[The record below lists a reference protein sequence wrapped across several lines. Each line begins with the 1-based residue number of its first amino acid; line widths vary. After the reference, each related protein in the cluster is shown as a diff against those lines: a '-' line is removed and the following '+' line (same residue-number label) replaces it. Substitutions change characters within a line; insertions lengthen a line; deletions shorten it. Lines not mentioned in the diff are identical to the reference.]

1 MGETLSFTSTMG
13 DLCPVGSVTMVPH
26 YDLIGEFD
34 VSLDSKGRFRMP
46 SNLLKKLG
54 DTEKLSFVVRKGWDP
69 HLTLYPKPVWDAL
82 VAELN
87 QRSELDPRVKRYAQ
101 AFWNGANE
109 MSLDSADRIQLPKR
123 LQGYAAGDKSLV
135 LSARNDKI
143 EIWTETEYQRAME
156 VSAAEMQAL
165 GAELFGGSPGVLGN
179 QSA

>member
-1 MGETLSFTSTMG
+1 
-13 DLCPVGSVTMVPH
+13 MVPH
-26 YDLIGEFD
+26 YDLIGEFE

-54 DTEKLSFVVRKGWDP
+54 DTEKLTFVIRKGWDP

-109 MSLDSADRIQLPKR
+109 VSLDSADRILLPKR
-123 LQGYAAGDKSLV
+123 LQAYAEGEKSLV
-135 LSARNDKI
+135 LTARNDKL
-143 EIWTETEYQRAME
+143 EIWTETEREKLME
-156 VSAAEMQAL
+156 ASAAELEAL
-165 GAELFGGSPGVLGN
+165 GAELFGGPAVPGN
-179 QSA
+179 PTT

>member
-1 MGETLSFTSTMG
+1 
-13 DLCPVGSVTMVPH
+13 MVPH

-54 DTEKLSFVVRKGWDP
+54 DTEKLTFVVRKGWDP
-69 HLTLYPKPVWDAL
+69 HLTLYPKPIWDTL

-109 MSLDSADRIQLPKR
+109 VSLDSADRILLPKR
-123 LQGYAAGDKSLV
+123 LQAYANGDKSLI
-135 LSARNDKI
+135 LTARNDKI
-143 EIWTETEYQRAME
+143 EIWTEAEYNQLME
-156 VSAAEMQAL
+156 VSPEEMQDL
-165 GAELFGGSPGVLGN
+165 GAELFGGSAGTPGN
-179 QSA
+179 QSL

>member
-1 MGETLSFTSTMG
+1 
-13 DLCPVGSVTMVPH
+13 MVPH

-54 DTEKLSFVVRKGWDP
+54 DTEKLTFVVRKGWDP
-69 HLTLYPKPVWDAL
+69 HLTLYPKPIWDAL

-109 MSLDSADRIQLPKR
+109 VSLDSADRILLPKR
-123 LQGYAAGDKSLV
+123 LQSYANGDKSLI
-135 LSARNDKI
+135 LTARNDKI
-143 EIWTETEYQRAME
+143 EIWTEAEYNQLME
-156 VSAAEMQAL
+156 VSPEEMQEL
-165 GAELFGGSPGVLGN
+165 GAELFGGSAGIPGN
-179 QSA
+179 QSL